1 MSAIER
7 ASGLTLLVLAVG
19 MIALACDDASVP
31 SAPRGSDPA
40 PRPASSPP
48 PSAPSKPTPAPPAA
62 HDAAQSPLPNH
73 AGSVKPQIA
82 DAKTGL
88 ADYQIYCASCHGQ
101 TGGGDG
107 PVAAAL
113 PVQPAKHNDGD
124 YMNALSDDYL
134 FKVISEGGP
143 AVGKSDMMAPWSSSL
158 SDAQIRNIIAF
169 IRTLADPPYSN

>member
-7 ASGLTLLVLAVG
+7 ASWSTLLLLAVG
-19 MIALACDDASVP
+19 MIALACNDASVP
-31 SAPRGSDPA
+31 SDTPAPRGSDPA
-40 PRPASSPP
+40 PRPASSAP
-48 PSAPSKPTPAPPAA
+48 PSAPAKPPAA
-62 HDAAQSPLPNH
+62 PDAAQSPIPNH
-73 AGSVKPQIA
+73 AGSVEPQIA
-82 DAKTGL
+82 DTKTGL